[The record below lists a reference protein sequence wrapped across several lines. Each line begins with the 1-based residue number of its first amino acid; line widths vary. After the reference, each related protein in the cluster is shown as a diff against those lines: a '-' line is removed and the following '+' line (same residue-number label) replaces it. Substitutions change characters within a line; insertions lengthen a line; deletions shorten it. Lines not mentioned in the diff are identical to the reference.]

1 MSLGERW
8 QDEAWA
14 AAQLCSRS
22 DRLSVTQIA
31 AIRELADHYQPGEI
45 AERTGASH
53 QQIVSV
59 ISGKTYARVR

>member
-31 AIRELADHYQPGEI
+31 AIRELAITINQVKLLSGQG
-45 AERTGASH
+45 R
-53 QQIVSV
+53 V
-59 ISGKTYARVR
+59 ISRSSASYLVRPMLV